1 MENASRAAAESP
13 AAESRLRYYL
23 SYFRSLVLTNPLIY
37 FYTAFCGTLSLAG
50 SVVDSGGRWQH
61 FCARMWSWLILKTSG
76 IRVRVEGL
84 ENAASSKTAIYCSNH
99 ASAMDIPILFVYLP
113 VQFRFLAKRSLFHL
127 PFLGWHLRRSGHVS
141 VDRMRPH
148 EALKGFDRAA
158 QRIREGRSVITFP
171 EGTRSRTGETLPFK
185 AGSFYLAVL
194 AQVPIVPIT
203 LNGTRDVLVPDTYH
217 VRSGQTEMI
226 IHPPIAT
233 TGLTVEDVQSLSA
246 RVREQIQSRWRSRVN

>member
-1 MENASRAAAESP
+1 MQNASHAAVESP
-13 AAESRLRYYL
+13 PAENRLKYYL
-23 SYFRSLVLTNPLIY
+23 SYFRSLVFTNPLIY
-37 FYTAFCGTLSLAG
+37 FYTAFCGTLSLLG
-50 SVVDSGGRWQH
+50 SIVDGRGRWQH

-84 ENAASSKTAIYCSNH
+84 ENVHPGATAIYCSNH

-113 VQFRFLAKRSLFHL
+113 LQFRFLAKRSLFHL

-158 QRIREGRSVITFP
+158 QKIREGRSVITFP
-171 EGTRSRTGETLPFK
+171 EGTRSRTGEMMPFK
-185 AGSFYLAVL
+185 AGSFYLAIL
-194 AQVPIVPIT
+194 AQVPVVPIT

-217 VRSGQTEMI
+217 VRAGQTEMI
-226 IHPPIAT
+226 IHKPIPT
-233 TGLTVEDVQSLSA
+233 VGLTVDEVESLSN
-246 RVREQIQSRWRSRVN
+246 RVRDQIVSRRKSRVK